1 MYSDNSI
8 LNEVNIINKVICF
21 IIILI
26 SLVLCSDP
34 VFMLFVDI
42 FLLLI
47 TREYKKI
54 FKVTVACV
62 FFNILSIF
70 YSQFLWI
77 SKIFILIIYFIL
89 LKRVTEA
96 IELRYVLEYTL
107 YRFKSKKITYRILYG
122 IYFIKYYRNNLV
134 RLFLLKDDYGL
145 KYDFN
150 LIKFILVK
158 SFYKTKIQLEEL
170 MEINKFRFYNYY
182 KDRTYIEKITWESW
196 DVNYIIY
203 HIVILLLTVF
213 YGR

>member
-1 MYSDNSI
+1 MFSDNSI
-8 LNEVNIINKVICF
+8 LKEVNIINKVICF
-21 IIILI
+21 IIVLV
-26 SLVLCSDP
+26 SLVLCDDP

-54 FKVTVACV
+54 FKVTVISA
-62 FFNILSIF
+62 FFTILSVF

-77 SKIFILIIYFIL
+77 TKVLMLIIYFML
-89 LKRVTEA
+89 LQRVTKA

-122 IYFIKYYRNNLV
+122 IYFIKYYKDNLI

-145 KYDFN
+145 KFDFS
-150 LIKFILVK
+150 LIKFILIK
-158 SFYKTKIQLEEL
+158 SFYKTKYQLTEL
-170 MEINKFRFYNYY
+170 MEINKLRFYNYY
-182 KDRTYIEKITWESW
+182 KDRSYIEKISWESW
-196 DVNYIIY
+196 DVNYNIY
-203 HIVILLLTVF
+203 HIIILLLTYF